1 MSMENEKVKP
11 NSDDRK
17 TRILMTLL
25 SHDINNHIYGSMG
38 YLELALSMVKDDPT
52 LTRYLSNSM
61 SEMKSISHLVDNVRL
76 LVNLSDEKFVGE
88 PVDLYRTLRKA
99 SESAVYQIDTK
110 QLDLDLDFNEGECI
124 VKADRF
130 LLDVFI
136 QLLMNSM
143 KYSKESRATVKI
155 DTSNKDEMVRLVYED
170 NGKGI
175 SDSLKDK
182 VFTRFDNSITMGN
195 VQGKGMGLSVV
206 SSVIGRYGG
215 NIELEDVMKDEKV
228 VGTRFNMEIPAWE
241 K

>member
-1 MSMENEKVKP
+1 MASENENEKS
-11 NSDDRK
+11 NIEDRK

-38 YLELALSMVKDDPT
+38 YLELVLSMVEDDPT

-61 SEMKSISHLVDNVRL
+61 SELKSISHLVDNVRL

-88 PVDLYRTLRKA
+88 PVDPYQTLRKA
-99 SESAVYQIDTK
+99 SESAVYQIDSK
-110 QLDLDLDFNEGECI
+110 QLDLDIDFKEGECI

-136 QLLMNSM
+136 QLLINSM
-143 KYSKESRATVKI
+143 KYSKESRASVKI
-155 DTSNKDEMVRLVYED
+155 ASSNMDEMVRLIYED
-170 NGKGI
+170 SGKGI
-175 SDSLKDK
+175 SNSLKDK
-182 VFTRFDNSITMGN
+182 VFTRFDNSIKMGD

-206 SSVIGRYGG
+206 RSVISRYGG
-215 NIELEDVMKDEKV
+215 NITLEDVMKDQKV
-228 VGTRFNMEIPAWE
+228 MGTRFKMEIPAWE